1 MPYSETDELQHRL
14 LELRYKDIIDDI
26 LLILE
31 HPPTIT
37 LGKFGKTENV
47 LVDEQEMF
55 RRGVALFKSD
65 RGGDATFHC
74 PGQMVL
80 YPIMNLRARG
90 GELRR
95 YLHELEEVALCT
107 LKDYGINAARWSEHP
122 GIWVDGKQIGA
133 IGLRISRS
141 ISMHG
146 LSLNVNPDLSS
157 FDVINLCGLPDKKA
171 TSMQQELGKNVDIN
185 GVSSRLKQCF
195 ASIFK
200 VELESISAEQVIG
213 DSLAQEIAGMV

>member
-1 MPYSETDELQHRL
+1 MSYAEATKLQRRL
-14 LELRYKDIIDDI
+14 LELRYQDIIDDI

-31 HPPTIT
+31 HPPTVT
-37 LGKFGKTENV
+37 LGKFGKTQNV
-47 LVDEQEMF
+47 LVDEQEMS
-55 RRGVALFKSD
+55 RRGVTLFKSD

-74 PGQMVL
+74 PGQLIL

-95 YLHELEEVALCT
+95 YLHELEEVALRT
-107 LKDYGINAARWSEHP
+107 LKEYGINAVRWSEHP
-122 GIWVDGKQIGA
+122 GIWMDGKQIGA

-146 LSLNVNPDLSS
+146 LALNVSPDLSA
-157 FDVINLCGLPDKKA
+157 FDIINLCGLPGIRA
-171 TSMQQELGKNVDIN
+171 TSMQQELGTNVDIN
-185 GVSSRLKQCF
+185 GVSSRLKLCF
-195 ASIFK
+195 EAIFN

-213 DSLAQEIAGMV
+213 DSLAQEITSMV